1 MISAGRRPGPG
12 SVRLVSDQNLR
23 SVEIERTGVGQYDVR
38 NVRGGVIPLGTGD
51 DDRFT
56 PVELL
61 LAALGGCTA
70 IDVDLV
76 ASRRAEPDQFVVRA
90 RGVKVRDEGGINRME
105 DLEVEFTVTFP
116 AGADGDRA
124 SEAVPRLLKQSHD
137 RLCTVTRTV
146 EHGTPVSTFQT
157 SPPADAG

>member
-1 MISAGRRPGPG
+1 MTAES
-12 SVRLVSDQNLR
+12 LR
-23 SVEIERTGVGQYDVR
+23 SVEIERTRAGAYDVR
-38 NVRGGVIPLGTGD
+38 NVRGGVIELGTGD

-76 ASRRAEPDQFVVRA
+76 ASRRAEPARFVVRV
-90 RGVKVRDEGGINRME
+90 RGDKVRDEGGANRME
-105 DLEVEFTVTFP
+105 NLEVEFDIEFP
-116 AGADGDRA
+116 PGTDGDQARKI
-124 SEAVPRLLKQSHD
+124 VPRLIQQSHD

-146 EHGTPVSTFQT
+146 ELGTPVSTFQL
-157 SPPADAG
+157 P

>member
-1 MISAGRRPGPG
+1 MTDES
-12 SVRLVSDQNLR
+12 LR
-23 SVEIERTGVGQYDVR
+23 SVEIERAGVGEYQVR
-38 NVRGGVIPLGTGD
+38 NVRGGVISLSTGD

-61 LAALGGCTA
+61 LAALGGCTG

-76 ASRRAEPDQFVVRA
+76 ASRRAEPTRFVVRV
-90 RGVKVRDEGGINRME
+90 RGDKVRDEGGANRME
-105 DLEVEFTVTFP
+105 NLEIELDVEFP

-124 SEAVPRLLKQSHD
+124 REAVPRLLRQSHD

-146 EHGTPVSTFQT
+146 ERGTPVCTF
-157 SPPADAG
+157 

>member
-1 MISAGRRPGPG
+1 MTAES
-12 SVRLVSDQNLR
+12 LR
-23 SVEIERTGVGQYDVR
+23 SVEIERTGAGAYDVR
-38 NVRGGVIPLGTGD
+38 NVRGGVIELGTGD

-76 ASRRAEPDQFVVRA
+76 ASRRAEPARFVVRV
-90 RGVKVRDEGGINRME
+90 RGDKVRDEGGANRME
-105 DLEVEFTVTFP
+105 NLEVEFDIEFP
-116 AGADGDRA
+116 PGTDGDQARKI
-124 SEAVPRLLKQSHD
+124 VPRLIQQSHD

-146 EHGTPVSTFQT
+146 ELGTPVSTYQL
-157 SPPADAG
+157 P

>member
-1 MISAGRRPGPG
+1 MT
-12 SVRLVSDQNLR
+12 DETLR
-23 SVEIERTGVGQYDVR
+23 SVEIERAGVGEYQVR
-38 NVRGGVIPLGTGD
+38 NVRGGVISLSTGD

-61 LAALGGCTA
+61 LAALGGCTG

-76 ASRRAEPDQFVVRA
+76 ASRRAEPTRFVVRV
-90 RGVKVRDEGGINRME
+90 RGDKIRDEAGANRME
-105 DLEVEFTVTFP
+105 NLEIELDVEFP

-124 SEAVPRLLKQSHD
+124 REAVPRLLRQSHD

-146 EHGTPVSTFQT
+146 ERGTPVCTF
-157 SPPADAG
+157 

>member
-1 MISAGRRPGPG
+1 MTAES
-12 SVRLVSDQNLR
+12 LR
-23 SVEIERTGVGQYDVR
+23 SVEIERTGAGAYDVR
-38 NVRGGVIPLGTGD
+38 NVRGGVIELGTGD

-76 ASRRAEPDQFVVRA
+76 ASRRAEPARFVVRV
-90 RGVKVRDEGGINRME
+90 RGDKVRDEGGASRME
-105 DLEVEFTVTFP
+105 NLEVEFDIEFP
-116 AGADGDRA
+116 PGTDGDQARKI
-124 SEAVPRLLKQSHD
+124 VPRLIQQSHD

-146 EHGTPVSTFQT
+146 ELGTPVSTYQL
-157 SPPADAG
+157 S